1 MADNT
6 PIGPNEKKQTFGLQ
20 VKKNRVI
27 ARKSAI
33 IFCCKRIFLYFCSVK
48 KQICMAQKIDIL
60 VGRKVEQET
69 LHQIVESNEAE
80 FVVSRI
86 LV

>member
-1 MADNT
+1 
-6 PIGPNEKKQTFGLQ
+6 
-20 VKKNRVI
+20 
-27 ARKSAI
+27 
-33 IFCCKRIFLYFCSVK
+33 
-48 KQICMAQKIDIL
+48 MAQKIDIL